1 MIHEGYHVDDQ
12 IRTKPTQ
19 MNLALGSQSN
29 ASGVLHNSVAEMK
42 QYPEAVSGQ
51 LSNEVAKPTNSGNA
65 SLNSSQNP
73 LANARMLPPGNNPG
87 LTDVSRTLVW
97 GFNSPEVTTAG
108 PTIITSSSSSVA
120 TTTTTTTATTAAAA
134 ATTTTTTAT
143 TVAAAATTTTT
154 TTRTATTTTTTTTAT
169 AAAAAKPPVPGVTYG
184 AWTNYTFRLH
194 AEFQHAVGQPH
205 GERGFPSPTLGITAT
220 TATTAA
226 TTNAKENDDGTWNS

>member
-19 MNLALGSQSN
+19 MNLASGSQSN

-42 QYPEAVSGQ
+42 QYPEVVSGQ

-120 TTTTTTTATTAAAA
+120 TTTTTTATTAAAA
-134 ATTTTTTAT
+134 ATTT
-143 TVAAAATTTTT
+143 
-154 TTRTATTTTTTTTAT
+154 
-169 AAAAAKPPVPGVTYG
+169 AAAAKPPVPGVTYG

-205 GERGFPSPTLGITAT
+205 GERGFPSPTSGIIAAT
-220 TATTAA
+220 TTTAVA
-226 TTNAKENDDGTWNS
+226 TNAKENDDGTWNS

>member
-120 TTTTTTTATTAAAA
+120 TTTTTTATTAAAA
-134 ATTTTTTAT
+134 ATTT
-143 TVAAAATTTTT
+143 AA
-154 TTRTATTTTTTTTAT
+154 

-205 GERGFPSPTLGITAT
+205 GERGFPSPTSGIIAAT
-220 TATTAA
+220 TTTAVA
-226 TTNAKENDDGTWNS
+226 TNAKENDDGTWNS

>member
-29 ASGVLHNSVAEMK
+29 ASGVLHNSVAEMQ
-42 QYPEAVSGQ
+42 QYPEAVSSQ

-65 SLNSSQNP
+65 SLNSSQDP

-120 TTTTTTTATTAAAA
+120 TTTTTTATTA
-134 ATTTTTTAT
+134 
-143 TVAAAATTTTT
+143 VAAATTTTT
-154 TTRTATTTTTTTTAT
+154 TTTATTTTTTTTAT
-169 AAAAAKPPVPGVTYG
+169 TTTAAAAAAAKPQVPGVTYG

-205 GERGFPSPTLGITAT
+205 GE
-220 TATTAA
+220 
-226 TTNAKENDDGTWNS
+226 

>member
-19 MNLALGSQSN
+19 MNLASGSQSN

-120 TTTTTTTATTAAAA
+120 TTTTTTATTAAAA
-134 ATTTTTTAT
+134 ATTT
-143 TVAAAATTTTT
+143 AA
-154 TTRTATTTTTTTTAT
+154 

-205 GERGFPSPTLGITAT
+205 GERGFPSPTSGIIAAT
-220 TATTAA
+220 TTTAVA
-226 TTNAKENDDGTWNS
+226 TNAKENDDGTWNS

>member
-19 MNLALGSQSN
+19 MNLASGSQSN

-73 LANARMLPPGNNPG
+73 LANARMLPPGNNLG

-120 TTTTTTTATTAAAA
+120 TTTTTTATTAAAA
-134 ATTTTTTAT
+134 ATTT
-143 TVAAAATTTTT
+143 AA
-154 TTRTATTTTTTTTAT
+154 

-205 GERGFPSPTLGITAT
+205 GERGFPSPTSGIIAAT
-220 TATTAA
+220 TTTAVA
-226 TTNAKENDDGTWNS
+226 TNAKENDDGTWNS

>member
-97 GFNSPEVTTAG
+97 GFNSPEVTTAR

-120 TTTTTTTATTAAAA
+120 TTTTTTATTAAAA
-134 ATTTTTTAT
+134 ATTT
-143 TVAAAATTTTT
+143 AA
-154 TTRTATTTTTTTTAT
+154 

-194 AEFQHAVGQPH
+194 AEFQHAIGQPH
-205 GERGFPSPTLGITAT
+205 GERGFPSPTSGITAT
-220 TATTAA
+220 TAAA
-226 TTNAKENDDGTWNS
+226 TNAKENDDGTWNN

>member
-19 MNLALGSQSN
+19 MNLASGSQSN
-29 ASGVLHNSVAEMK
+29 ASGVLHNPVAKMQ
-42 QYPEAVSGQ
+42 QYLEAVSGQ
-51 LSNEVAKPTNSGNA
+51 LLNEVAKPTNSGNA

-97 GFNSPEVTTAG
+97 GFNSPEVTIAG

-120 TTTTTTTATTAAAA
+120 TTTTTTTATTA
-134 ATTTTTTAT
+134 
-143 TVAAAATTTTT
+143 AAAATTTTT

-220 TATTAA
+220 TAA